1 MAVGQRRLVAIF
13 LVAAALLV
21 GGSSSAHGS
30 YKVEGGH
37 LTLVLSG
44 QPSEHRHVK
53 FHLVREGTTNEH
65 IYFSLSDVKDNQGNQ
80 FPRDLIRLS
89 TDYDS
94 EELSWDNEYSKH
106 CLLQGGD
113 SDVELE
119 LGVYYAKAI
128 PAGTYTGYLYSG
140 VGDDIPLEIVVKAF
154 TDIVVNPEWVAIEAL
169 SGPGSYKAKEPVE
182 VIVTANHTNWVVTI
196 SSQGLIFQ
204 DSQKEDWQSSEQQ
217 IIPVP
222 ISFVDPHEENI
233 RRESLQFMGG
243 DYGGDGVIQFEIEA
257 QIGWEHPAGTYVG
270 VVSVDVNTSE

>member
-1 MAVGQRRLVAIF
+1 MAVGKRRLVAIF

-94 EELSWDNEYSKH
+94 EELSWDNEYSNTA
-106 CLLQGGD
+106 CCR
-113 SDVELE
+113 VET
-119 LGVYYAKAI
+119 VM
-128 PAGTYTGYLYSG
+128 
-140 VGDDIPLEIVVKAF
+140 
-154 TDIVVNPEWVAIEAL
+154 L
-169 SGPGSYKAKEPVE
+169 SWS
-182 VIVTANHTNWVVTI
+182 
-196 SSQGLIFQ
+196 
-204 DSQKEDWQSSEQQ
+204 
-217 IIPVP
+217 
-222 ISFVDPHEENI
+222 
-233 RRESLQFMGG
+233 
-243 DYGGDGVIQFEIEA
+243 
-257 QIGWEHPAGTYVG
+257 
-270 VVSVDVNTSE
+270 